1 MKRFR
6 NILILGLGMLVFAG
20 SCKPLKAYEKVFV
33 NDPDMQMGATADAK
47 FKSYVHS
54 IREGAVEAAAKKG
67 SGGCGCN

>member
-6 NILILGLGMLVFAG
+6 NILFLGLGFLVFAG

-33 NDPDMQMGATADAK
+33 NDPDMQMGGTADTN